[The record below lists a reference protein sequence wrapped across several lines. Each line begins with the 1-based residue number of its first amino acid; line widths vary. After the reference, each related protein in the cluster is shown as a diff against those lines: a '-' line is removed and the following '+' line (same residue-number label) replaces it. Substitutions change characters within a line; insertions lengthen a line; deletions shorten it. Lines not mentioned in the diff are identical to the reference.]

1 MTEKRRSGL
10 FPTKLVAIAAVA
22 GIVAGAAAVYVRE
35 TTSGNAVETADAAQ
49 CEGSVAKAEALT
61 PYLKGDV
68 AAMIPVSEP
77 KLIQGLT
84 FQDKAGAPMTM
95 ANFAAHA
102 QKAELPL
109 VVDFWASWCGPC
121 QSFAPVFSQAASELE
136 PSFRFGKINTEQQQ
150 QLAAQFN
157 IRSIPTLMVFK
168 QGKVVAQQAGALPKQ
183 AFYQWLSQFK

>member
-1 MTEKRRSGL
+1 MIIACPHCAALNRVPAERLQQQPVCGKCKTALFSGK
-10 FPTKLVAIAAVA
+10 P
-22 GIVAGAAAVYVRE
+22 
-35 TTSGNAVETADAAQ
+35 VE
-49 CEGSVAKAEALT
+49 L
-61 PYLKGDV
+61 
-68 AAMIPVSEP
+68 
-77 KLIQGLT
+77 
-84 FQDKAGAPMTM
+84 TM
-95 ANFAAHA
+95 ANFVAHA

-136 PSFRFGKINTEQQQ
+136 PHFRFGKIDTEQQQ

-168 QGKVVAQQAGALPKQ
+168 QGKVVAQQAGAFPKQ

>member
-1 MTEKRRSGL
+1 MIIACPHCAALNRVPAERLQQQPVCGKCKTAL
-10 FPTKLVAIAAVA
+10 FNGKPIEL
-22 GIVAGAAAVYVRE
+22 
-35 TTSGNAVETADAAQ
+35 
-49 CEGSVAKAEALT
+49 
-61 PYLKGDV
+61 
-68 AAMIPVSEP
+68 
-77 KLIQGLT
+77 
-84 FQDKAGAPMTM
+84 TM

>member
-1 MTEKRRSGL
+1 MIIACPHCAALNRVPAERLQQQPVCGKCKTAL
-10 FPTKLVAIAAVA
+10 FHGKP
-22 GIVAGAAAVYVRE
+22 
-35 TTSGNAVETADAAQ
+35 VE
-49 CEGSVAKAEALT
+49 LT
-61 PYLKGDV
+61 L
-68 AAMIPVSEP
+68 
-77 KLIQGLT
+77 
-84 FQDKAGAPMTM
+84 

-136 PSFRFGKINTEQQQ
+136 PQFRFGKIDTEQQQ

-157 IRSIPTLMVFK
+157 IRSIPTLMIFK
-168 QGKVVAQQAGALPKQ
+168 QGNVVAQQSGALPKQ